1 MKTTHWGACSDTSPS
16 IASHD
21 LKSLANCLQHC
32 EIKVLINLADVVFRR
47 HGAMVMLMHYGPTL
61 AFHITEL
68 SSINGVHT
76 LNKF

>member
-1 MKTTHWGACSDTSPS
+1 MSLSNGLQHGK
-16 IASHD
+16 IQI
-21 LKSLANCLQHC
+21 LVNLAN
-32 EIKVLINLADVVFRR
+32 VVFRR